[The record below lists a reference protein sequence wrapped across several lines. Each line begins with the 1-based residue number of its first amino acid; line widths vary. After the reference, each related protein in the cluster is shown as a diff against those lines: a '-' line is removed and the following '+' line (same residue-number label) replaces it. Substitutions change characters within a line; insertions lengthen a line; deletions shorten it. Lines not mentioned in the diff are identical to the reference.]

1 MKTFLRFLAEDT
13 TTEFSPADFPMIRAN
28 WKEIAS
34 EGAGGMATHSVARL
48 EKGGLATLCDTLN
61 KYRTGGVPN
70 PVFVEIKDA
79 VNRFIDVAGEHA
91 QSWYEARRR
100 YSDRVAPK
108 FDHLPEH
115 DRFNAMMA
123 AARDTKPGTFWS
135 EMGLTYSNQVVG
147 KRKKTEAD
155 LKKFGTDPDAKVLIA
170 QQLAVLKELE
180 PMALALEDMKTRIV
194 KRQPKAPEDRREKYL
209 APMASRASGELIVA
223 ALTEITTR
231 IYDDFAAGVTQGLVA
246 AADKYVAM
254 TPEERRKSQL
264 AIRDYRIWVDR
275 VSPRDPLQLKPDF
288 EKILTEAGKAQA
300 KDMQEKFLLKNA
312 MKLDSILEKK
322 KSPLKGKPMIV
333 SAEAGRGGHFE
344 GSMKIAFE
352 DGSSFIVVNKVV
364 FKWNHYGTGFVQF
377 PTTFHDVVMPDGKK
391 MGTPNEEKMNTV
403 FAVA

>member
-194 KRQPKAPEDRREKYL
+194 KRQPKAPEDGKVKYL
-209 APMASRASGELIVA
+209 APMMSNKSGKIIVD
-223 ALTEITTR
+223 ALTEITNT
-231 IYDDFAAGVTQGLVA
+231 IYDDFAAGVTAWLVKDAQALA
-246 AADKYVAM
+246 AMDPAAQRKARMVIATFGIWERSLNGPMRLKDDYVA
-254 TPEERRKSQL
+254 
-264 AIRDYRIWVDR
+264 V
-275 VSPRDPLQLKPDF
+275 
-288 EKILTEAGKAQA
+288 LTAEGKTSA
-300 KDMQEKFLLKNA
+300 KQMQDTFIVKNA
-312 MKLDSILEKK
+312 KKLGSILDK
-322 KSPLKGKPMIV
+322 KS
-333 SAEAGRGGHFE
+333 SALTGNPEILRARASQGGHFE
-344 GSMKIAFE
+344 GVMKISFV
-352 DGSSFIVVNKVV
+352 DGSQFTVTNKVV
-364 FKWNHYGTGFVQF
+364 FKRNNYGTNFVQF